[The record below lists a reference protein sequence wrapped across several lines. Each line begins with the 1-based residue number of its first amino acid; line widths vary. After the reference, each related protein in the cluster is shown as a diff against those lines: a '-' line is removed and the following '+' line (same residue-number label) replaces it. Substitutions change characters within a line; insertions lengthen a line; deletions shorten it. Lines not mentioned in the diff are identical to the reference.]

1 MQDTICTCP
10 ACGTEA
16 EIVLEKMGGLS
27 DAIVKSTSEEIV
39 MEIACKDNNCS
50 AVWRA
55 VYSFT
60 GNQ

>member
-1 MQDTICTCP
+1 MQETKCTCP

-27 DAIVKSTSEEIV
+27 DAVVKADSEEVV
-39 MEIACKDNNCS
+39 MEIECESDNCT

-55 VYSFT
+55 VYAFV